1 MNCALAIVVCSVK
14 PSSHSSAPIYQIM
27 KITYY
32 LTIAALISVA
42 VSCAPKT
49 GGDGYDVAN
58 PYAAP
63 DYTDDSGTPV
73 VPSDVNP
80 VYDAPAAYEDVSV
93 APKVSAPEVSAPKV
107 SAPPSTPSAPK
118 VHTVGRGD
126 TLWGLSK
133 QYGVPA
139 ASIKAANGLTRDTI
153 VMGAKLKIPAK

>member
-1 MNCALAIVVCSVK
+1 MNCALAIAIYSVK
-14 PSSHSSAPIYQIM
+14 PSSHFSASIYSIM

-32 LTIAALISVA
+32 LTIAALISLA

-49 GGDGYDVAN
+49 GGDGYDVSN

-80 VYDAPAAYEDVSV
+80 VYDAPAAYEDVTV
-93 APKVSAPEVSAPKV
+93 APEVSAPKV
-107 SAPPSTPSAPK
+107 NAPPSTPSAPK